1 MLCNKRSHSNEKPM
15 QGQKSSPCSPQL
27 EKACM
32 QQWRPSIAK
41 NKYINNS
48 KTYLHIL
55 YKPFLVM
62 MNDPF
67 YTLLT
72 LICMWVS
79 FLVLPVSDFSI
90 KVKLLSESKSSL
102 FLLLLSPIIWKS
114 LCSIFLKATLV
125 VCHYINAS
133 HGLSWRVRIPRSL
146 IHWSSLHSPVDSPM
160 GFHWIHTGAE
170 PRPGNR
176 KGELRETS
184 EGFIQCKALAASF
197 LWLRDVRVLRPV
209 PHWEHCIGFQSL
221 RVGCRETSWGPDWES

>member
-1 MLCNKRSHSNEKPM
+1 
-15 QGQKSSPCSPQL
+15 
-27 EKACM
+27 
-32 QQWRPSIAK
+32 
-41 NKYINNS
+41 
-48 KTYLHIL
+48 
-55 YKPFLVM
+55 M
-62 MNDPF
+62 MDDPF
-67 YTLLT
+67 YMLLT

-114 LCSIFLKATLV
+114 LCSIFLKETLV
-125 VCHYINAS
+125 VSHYINAS
-133 HGLSWRVRIPRSL
+133 HGLTRQLGIPRSL
-146 IHWSSLHSPVDSPM
+146 IHRSNLHSPVDSPM
-160 GFHWIHTGAE
+160 GFHWIHTGSE
-170 PRPGNR
+170 PRPGSR
-176 KGELRETS
+176 QGELRETS